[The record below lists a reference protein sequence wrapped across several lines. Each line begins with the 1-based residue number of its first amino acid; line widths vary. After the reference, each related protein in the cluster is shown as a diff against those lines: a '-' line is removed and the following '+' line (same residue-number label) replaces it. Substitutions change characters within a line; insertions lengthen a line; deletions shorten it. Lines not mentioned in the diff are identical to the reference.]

1 MYKNDRHMPCKNII
15 LEIINPWFFL
25 LCSTKRVNHFMSEEH
40 ALGWKELKPVHMVAT
55 RWLSLCGALDRID
68 QTYDA
73 LVKTFSN
80 DPGTT
85 ESLEYQA
92 LDLEVILGITGV
104 LPLLKELVKFIQA
117 SQCRGIFIL
126 GLLRDLQYLRSRIKQ
141 LYLDPKTK
149 FKGETGT
156 TLE

>member
-1 MYKNDRHMPCKNII
+1 
-15 LEIINPWFFL
+15 
-25 LCSTKRVNHFMSEEH
+25 MSEEH

-73 LVKTFSN
+73 LVKTFST

-104 LPLLKELVKFIQA
+104 LPLLKELV
-117 SQCRGIFIL
+117 SW
-126 GLLRDLQYLRSRIKQ
+126 
-141 LYLDPKTK
+141 
-149 FKGETGT
+149 
-156 TLE
+156 

>member
-73 LVKTFSN
+73 LVKTFST

-92 LDLEVILGITGV
+92 LDLEV
-104 LPLLKELVKFIQA
+104 
-117 SQCRGIFIL
+117 
-126 GLLRDLQYLRSRIKQ
+126 GLHS
-141 LYLDPKTK
+141 
-149 FKGETGT
+149 
-156 TLE
+156 